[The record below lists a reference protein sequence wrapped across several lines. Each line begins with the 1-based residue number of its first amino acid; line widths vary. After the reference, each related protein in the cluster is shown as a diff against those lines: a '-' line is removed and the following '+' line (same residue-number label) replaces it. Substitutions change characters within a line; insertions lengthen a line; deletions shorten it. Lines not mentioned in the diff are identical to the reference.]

1 MANAINSFQI
11 VNPSPIP
18 LYVQVK
24 DLLRA
29 RIFDGSYAPHAQLP
43 PESGLGAIFGV
54 SRITVR
60 QALSDLQREGVIFKI
75 PGKGTFVAKKKA
87 AQQLTHLEGFAEA
100 MTREGYQIYNRV
112 VGHHTIPAT
121 AEVAQQLGVEAGTS
135 VAEIRR
141 VRHLNGEPVSL
152 EITYLPEQLGQRLR
166 NEDLTNRDIFLI
178 FENDF
183 GIALGHADLQIGAVT
198 ADRTLADA
206 LQVSEGSAL
215 LRIERLTYTAEGKPL
230 DFEYLYFRSET
241 FQYHLRIARRPAP
254 VGSE

>member
-1 MANAINSFQI
+1 MRDFQI
-11 VNPSPIP
+11 IEPSPVP

-24 DLLRA
+24 DRLRE
-29 RIFDGSYAPHAQLP
+29 RIVDGTYGAHAQLP
-43 PESGLGAIFGV
+43 AESEMGVIFGV

-87 AQQLTHLEGFAEA
+87 AQELTRLEGFAEA
-100 MTREGYQIYNRV
+100 MTRKGYEIHNRV
-112 VGHHTIPAT
+112 LAHGLFPAT
-121 AEVAQQLGVEAGTS
+121 AAVAQQLAVEPGTI

-152 EITYLPEQLGQRLR
+152 EITYLPAELGQRLR
-166 NEDLTNRDIFLI
+166 NEDLSSRDIFII

-183 GIALGHADLQIGAVT
+183 GIALGHADLQIGAII
-198 ADRTLADA
+198 ADQALAEA
-206 LQVSEGSAL
+206 LQVAQGSAL
-215 LRIERLTYTAEGKPL
+215 LRIERLTYSADGKPL

-241 FQYHLRIARRPAP
+241 FQYHLRIARRPATSDT
-254 VGSE
+254 V